1 MVIWAQAPELTPLY
15 PTASRL
21 RVFWKRRKAKDHA
34 YFYHYQIA
42 TVKYCFPSVGSPPPR
57 PMRYNV
63 AVFLLIYDK
72 VEDGEACPQG
82 FHSGLCTSHHGI
94 SFENTLLVIES
105 KEI

>member
-1 MVIWAQAPELTPLY
+1 
-15 PTASRL
+15 
-21 RVFWKRRKAKDHA
+21 
-34 YFYHYQIA
+34 
-42 TVKYCFPSVGSPPPR
+42 
-57 PMRYNV
+57 MRYNV